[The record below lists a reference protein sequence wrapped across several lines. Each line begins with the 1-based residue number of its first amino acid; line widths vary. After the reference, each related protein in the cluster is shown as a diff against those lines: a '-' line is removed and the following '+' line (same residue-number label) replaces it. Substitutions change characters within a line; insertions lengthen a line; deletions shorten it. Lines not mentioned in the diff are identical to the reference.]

1 MRAHNLLGYMYPRL
15 RLMAFV
21 TTEAYSDNS
30 QGIYSELVEFLNV
43 TLSREMCLP
52 FTCLLHSY
60 SGVLPNLHYSE
71 KEKHN
76 SCIFCML
83 N

>member
-30 QGIYSELVEFLNV
+30 QGIYSELEEFLNV
-43 TLSREMCLP
+43 TLSR
-52 FTCLLHSY
+52 
-60 SGVLPNLHYSE
+60 
-71 KEKHN
+71 
-76 SCIFCML
+76 
-83 N
+83 